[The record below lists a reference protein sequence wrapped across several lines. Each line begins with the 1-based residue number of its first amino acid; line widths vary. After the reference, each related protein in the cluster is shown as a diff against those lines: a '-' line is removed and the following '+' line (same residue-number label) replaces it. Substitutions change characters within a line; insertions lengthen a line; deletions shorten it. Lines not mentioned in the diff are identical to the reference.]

1 MIPRGPFLAILF
13 HEHCSS
19 CTRGPQGAQSWK
31 SRGKE
36 ACSCH
41 CRRALLSL
49 AALLSCPVH
58 RCCLYTLTGTGSP
71 LPRAPGPK
79 GWQQKLLER
88 LVVSTT
94 TLRVA
99 QLASPGRKGCLVGG
113 AASFQEHLAN
123 IMVLLGCK
131 CNCFKDGTRE
141 TKKSEVGREMKRT
154 KRTIFSFQHLLDL
167 WHSL

>member
-1 MIPRGPFLAILF
+1 MIPRGPFLPILF

-49 AALLSCPVH
+49 AALLGCPVH

-99 QLASPGRKGCLVGG
+99 QLASI
-113 AASFQEHLAN
+113 SWQEG
-123 IMVLLGCK
+123 LLGWWSC
-131 CNCFKDGTRE
+131 
-141 TKKSEVGREMKRT
+141 
-154 KRTIFSFQHLLDL
+154 LLPGAL
-167 WHSL
+167 SQYNGFARLLMQLLQRWHKGNEEK

>member
-19 CTRGPQGAQSWK
+19 CTTGPQGAQSWK

-154 KRTIFSFQHLLDL
+154 KRTIFSF
-167 WHSL
+167 